1 MTASSSPSRWRQTL
15 RLLFHLGRAIV
26 LLLIVAW
33 GVVAVNLELPG
44 PRWWVLATLVA
55 WIALGLAA
63 VAAPLWQP
71 RRRGLVIRLL
81 FTASLVALVLWW
93 QRLEP
98 RLERD
103 WAPDVARQLAVERVG
118 DRVTLHNVRDFEW
131 HSPSEATAHWETR
144 HYDLTTLASVDMI
157 VSYWMGPAIAHTLVS
172 FGFADGRYLT
182 FSVEI
187 RRERDEA
194 FSIVGG
200 FFKQF
205 ELNLIAADENDIL
218 RLRSNVRG
226 EDVYLYSVAL
236 APEARRELFL
246 AYLDEAERL
255 RREPAFYNTLTSN
268 CTTLVFDMVAK
279 IVDGLPRDLRLVL
292 SGYLPDYV
300 HDVGGLAPGVSLAML
315 RERGYI
321 NPRARAVPYDAGS
334 RTFSRAIRDGVPV
347 ADETADV
354 TPGEKTHEMPDAMT
368 GKPTDESAEDDATG
382 DPITP

>member
-1 MTASSSPSRWRQTL
+1 MTDTATSSRWRRGGRFLAHGL
-15 RLLFHLGRAIV
+15 RALF
-26 LLLIVAW
+26 LLLAVVWGSVALF
-33 GVVAVNLELPG
+33 LELPG
-44 PRWWVLATLVA
+44 PRWQVDATLVV

-63 VAAPLWQP
+63 LVAPRWHP
-71 RRRGLVIRLL
+71 RRRARVIRLL

-93 QRLEP
+93 QSLAP
-98 RLERD
+98 RSDRD

-131 HSPSEATAHWETR
+131 HSPSEATPHWETR
-144 HYDLTTLASVDMI
+144 SYDLTTLASVDMI

-200 FFKQF
+200 VFKQF

-236 APEARRELFL
+236 APDARRELFL
-246 AYLDEAERL
+246 AYLDEARKL

-268 CTTLVFDMVAK
+268 CTTLVFDMVDR
-279 IVDGLPRDLRLVL
+279 IVDGLPRDVRLIL
-292 SGYLPDYV
+292 SGYLPAYV
-300 HDVGGLAPGVSLAML
+300 HDVGGLASGVSLETL
-315 RERGYI
+315 RQRGHI
-321 NPRARAVPYDAGS
+321 NARAQAIPYEDGS
-334 RTFSRAIRDGVPV
+334 RAFSRAIRDGVPV
-347 ADETADV
+347 AGQAAEKASEATPAETDDES
-354 TPGEKTHEMPDAMT
+354 T
-368 GKPTDESAEDDATG
+368 GESAEDDATHG
-382 DPITP
+382 GPATS